1 MTDEQ
6 ILELVKEHFIE
17 EEVDDDGYCW
27 IEFSGKPD
35 AFVKFARDIR
45 QDGYSEGYDDGMWQA
60 NYNSSIVADSG
71 I

>member
-35 AFVKFARDIR
+35 AFVKFARTITKEHEKI
-45 QDGYSEGYDDGMWQA
+45 SEYNLGNDD
-60 NYNSSIVADSG
+60 YFNSWE
-71 I
+71 